1 MRNKFVQA
9 VCMVLFVLC
18 SCKKSYLEQ
27 TDPFSVTNTQF
38 FTTEADVLLAL
49 NGCYQAVRSNSAL
62 GETSDL
68 FTDQRS
74 DDTGT
79 NDNQSNGGEPFQFG
93 NYSILPTNSY
103 LEKHW
108 VAMYQIQARCNALL
122 SNIDK
127 VPFTDSLKP
136 VFAAEAKF
144 LRALTYFHL
153 VRKWGDVP
161 MSTVALTT
169 PAEIS
174 AATYRVKAQVVYAQI
189 IADLTDAYK
198 ANLPTRQ
205 PDANR
210 GRASQQAVT
219 YLLGQVYLTR
229 YATLD
234 GGNAGTATSVTD
246 LDSANYY
253 LTACY
258 NMKGFGSLSSI
269 PYTDVFDVN
278 RKAVCPELIWQIV
291 YIQGDPNANHSNIAA
306 SAQAADE
313 YINTRKKITSGVGYN
328 VTHDL
333 VFEYETGDLRDS
345 FSVRYDNA
353 ATVKDWYVT
362 KFRDT
367 SNVAGP
373 NGYGGNDWP
382 LMRYADVILMLA
394 EVNMYKGN
402 VASAIVY
409 LDMVRARAKMPDYA
423 SSMNNAAYAAIC
435 PTLKLA
441 ILHERRVEL
450 AFEHHRW
457 FDLLRFFSISDLVS
471 YMHAKP
477 RANFNLENI
486 TNFSPKDE
494 YFPIPY
500 NETILDAAKMYQ
512 NTGY

>member
-1 MRNKFVQA
+1 M
-9 VCMVLFVLC
+9 
-18 SCKKSYLEQ
+18 
-27 TDPFSVTNTQF
+27 
-38 FTTEADVLLAL
+38 
-49 NGCYQAVRSNSAL
+49 
-62 GETSDL
+62 
-68 FTDQRS
+68 
-74 DDTGT
+74 
-79 NDNQSNGGEPFQFG
+79 
-93 NYSILPTNSY
+93 
-103 LEKHW
+103 
-108 VAMYQIQARCNALL
+108 
-122 SNIDK
+122 
-127 VPFTDSLKP
+127 
-136 VFAAEAKF
+136 
-144 LRALTYFHL
+144 
-153 VRKWGDVP
+153 
-161 MSTVALTT
+161 
-169 PAEIS
+169 
-174 AATYRVKAQVVYAQI
+174 
-189 IADLTDAYK
+189 
-198 ANLPTRQ
+198 
-205 PDANR
+205 
-210 GRASQQAVT
+210 
-219 YLLGQVYLTR
+219 
-229 YATLD
+229 
-234 GGNAGTATSVTD
+234 
-246 LDSANYY
+246 
-253 LTACY
+253 
-258 NMKGFGSLSSI
+258 
-269 PYTDVFDVN
+269 
-278 RKAVCPELIWQIV
+278 
-291 YIQGDPNANHSNIAA
+291 
-306 SAQAADE
+306 
-313 YINTRKKITSGVGYN
+313 GYN

-402 VASAIVY
+402 AASAIMY

-457 FDLLRFFSISDLVS
+457 FDLLRFFSINDLVS

-486 TNFSPKDE
+486 GNFSAKDE

-512 NTGY
+512 NIGY

>member
-1 MRNKFVQA
+1 MRNKFLQA
-9 VCMVLFVLC
+9 AGVSVLLLC
-18 SCKKSYLEQ
+18 SCKKSFLDQ
-27 TDPFSVTNTQF
+27 TDPFSVTSIQF
-38 FTTEADVLLAL
+38 FTTESDILLAL

-68 FTDQRS
+68 YTDQRS

-127 VPFTDSLKP
+127 VAFSDSLKP
-136 VFAAEAKF
+136 VVTAEARF

-169 PAEIS
+169 PSEIS
-174 AATYRVKAQVVYAQI
+174 AATYRVKARAVYGQI
-189 IADLTDAYK
+189 ISDLTDAYR
-198 ANLPTRQ
+198 AGLPARQ

-246 LDSANYY
+246 LDSAGFY

-258 NMKGFGSLSSI
+258 NLKTFGSLSAI

-278 RKAVCPELIWQIV
+278 KKATCPELIWQIV
-291 YIQGDPNANHSNIAA
+291 YVQGDPNSNHSNIAA
-306 SAQAADE
+306 SAQAAGE
-313 YINTRKKITSGVGYN
+313 FINTRKKITSGVGYN

-333 VFEYETGDLRDS
+333 VNEYEPGDLRGS
-345 FSVRYDNA
+345 FSIRYDNE
-353 ATVKDWYVT
+353 ATVRDWYIT
-362 KFRDT
+362 KYRDT
-367 SNVAGP
+367 SSAAGP

-382 LMRYADVILMLA
+382 IMRYADVILMLA
-394 EVNMYKGN
+394 EVNMYKGDG
-402 VASAIVY
+402 AAAINY
-409 LDMVRARAKMPDYA
+409 LNMVRARAGMPDYA
-423 SSMNNAAYAAIC
+423 TSMNNAAYAAIC

-457 FDLLRFFSISDLVS
+457 FDLLRFFSINDLVA
-471 YMHAKP
+471 YMRAKP

-486 TNFSPKDE
+486 ANFSTKDE

-500 NETILDAAKMYQ
+500 NETILDPVKMYQ
-512 NTGY
+512 NSGY